1 MKTHQSIILIASLL
15 ASSLS
20 ADTIE
25 LKSGT
30 SYQGKVLSEDATS
43 YLVEIHHSSSIK
55 DHRRIPKDQ
64 VKQII
69 SAAKDA
75 NSFASVK
82 SSVPTPD
89 GLPEKSYAARIK
101 RASDFLKKFPKSKHT
116 KEVKSIL
123 NTLDKEMAVISQGG
137 IKLDGHLISSSDIEA
152 NAYDIHARIILN
164 KTKRLAKA
172 GNYQMSLRE
181 WENLQQNY
189 AHSAAY
195 KDAIKLVSRV
205 LKPYKKELSRNLDS
219 LEARTT
225 NRKAAIASLETNDRR
240 RSENLLIEKET
251 IYAALIEKEERQIKT
266 KWLTVDPFN
275 KHALDYNLRSV
286 NTTMKKF
293 DTTDTSKIKLAGPDL
308 RGAWSA
314 LAKDDLDDVD
324 LRLKSLKPMRLPA
337 EYIDPITTQLTAK
350 RTTQADA
357 KKAAEEQ
364 ALKEA
369 AEEAAKKK
377 KGKKK

>member
-15 ASSLS
+15 TSSLA

-25 LKSGT
+25 LKSGI

-55 DHRRIPKDQ
+55 DQRRIPKDQ
-64 VKQII
+64 VKQIV

-75 NSFASVK
+75 NDFARVK

-89 GLPEKSYAARIK
+89 GLSEKRYAARIK
-101 RASDFLKKFPKSKHT
+101 RASDFLQKFPKSKHS
-116 KEVKSIL
+116 KEVQTIL
-123 NTLDKEMAVISQGG
+123 ATLNKEMAVISQGG
-137 IKLDGHLISSSDIEA
+137 IKLDGLLISSSDIEA

-164 KTKRLAKA
+164 KTKKLAKA

-181 WENLQQNY
+181 WENLQLNY
-189 AHSAAY
+189 SHSAAY
-195 KDAIKLVSRV
+195 KNSLTLISRV
-205 LKPYKKELSRNLDS
+205 LKPYKEELKQNLDS
-219 LEARTT
+219 LERRTT
-225 NRKAAIASLETNDRR
+225 KRKAAIASLKINDRK
-240 RSENLLIEKET
+240 RSENLLIEKEAL
-251 IYAALIEKEERQIKT
+251 YAALIEKEEKQIKT
-266 KWLTVDPFN
+266 KWLTIDPFN

-286 NTTMKKF
+286 DATMRKIES
-293 DTTDTSKIKLAGPDL
+293 TDTSTIKLAGPGL

-314 LAKDDLDDVD
+314 LAKNELDDVD
-324 LRLKSLKPMRLPA
+324 LSLRSLRPMRLPA
-337 EYIDPITTQLTAK
+337 EYIDPITTQLTEK

-357 KKAAEEQ
+357 KKAA
-364 ALKEA
+364 K
-369 AEEAAKKK
+369 KKK